1 MRGKP
6 ADRIDGEPHALLR
19 RHLEV
24 VREHLDLLRRTN
36 ELLAE

>member
-6 ADRIDGEPHALLR
+6 AVRIDGEQNALLR

-24 VREHLDLLRRTN
+24 VREHLDLVRRTN